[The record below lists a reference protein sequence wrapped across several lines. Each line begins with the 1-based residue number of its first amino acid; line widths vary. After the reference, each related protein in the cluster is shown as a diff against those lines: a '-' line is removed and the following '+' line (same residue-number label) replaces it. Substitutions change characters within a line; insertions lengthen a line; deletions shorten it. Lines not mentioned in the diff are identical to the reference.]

1 MEVEVQKE
9 VAQQEETPQ
18 SLLLSEEEVSQTVSQ
33 EEQSQV
39 ELPSDSGTIEIPEKF
54 KGKSQEEIIQAYIEL
69 EKKLGKSGEETQG
82 GEQAPAEENSQQK
95 TEEEPQDIT
104 KFQEYIDKIKA
115 GNELTEEDY
124 TKLEEL
130 GYTKDFVDE
139 QVEFVK
145 YKAQQYVRE
154 VLDPVGGE
162 ELFKEAVSW
171 AKENWPEDK
180 IKEYNETIASVP
192 KLAQQALVKELIDS
206 YKAQGTEVGPIHS
219 NTPPK
224 PRTKGYTSET
234 DFMNDISDSRY
245 GKDPAYT
252 RAVEEKMSQTDTTGW
267 VGFSSHMGD
276 AS

>member
-1 MEVEVQKE
+1 MEVEGQQE

-18 SLLLSEEEVSQTVSQ
+18 SLLLSEEEVSQTVNQ

-39 ELPSDSGTIEIPEKF
+39 ELPSDSGTTEIPEKF
-54 KGKSQEEIIQAYIEL
+54 KGKSQEEIIQAYVEL

-95 TEEEPQDIT
+95 TEEGPQEVT